1 MTGEHPKGEVVA
13 LRAPLAVYAYPF
25 PVLGTAAPPEVEVGF
40 AERFEEGEQII
51 DRLVGEMDSIDPEVL
66 VVAND
71 WRLVVS
77 ENPSIAA
84 THHELGIG
92 NMGDALENG
101 PLPRFGNGPQVGSS
115 LFCQGTQVGGSL
127 PLDLG
132 GIVVA
137 KLVEEV
143 LLVGTWG
150 RDRIGR
156 VRDL

>member
-1 MTGEHPKGEVVA
+1 
-13 LRAPLAVYAYPF
+13 
-25 PVLGTAAPPEVEVGF
+25 
-40 AERFEEGEQII
+40 
-51 DRLVGEMDSIDPEVL
+51 MDSIDPEVL

-92 NMGDALENG
+92 DVSDASEDG
-101 PLPRFGNGPQVGSS
+101 PLARFGNNPQVGSS
-115 LFCQGTQVGGSL
+115 LACQETQVSGSL

-156 VRDL
+156 VSGL